1 MRLAVVLL
9 LLLLPG
15 CGSSPWT
22 DLGRELSA
30 RDPTDTERE
39 PDGPALRLALNGRAT
54 YAKLMQESGNRRL
67 WRSASG
73 LVVATEGGRVVATS
87 GAGEILVTTR
97 FEGPDPLAEPNGLL
111 DDIAPARRS
120 IDLMGANRTPESMR
134 FGVSVECR
142 MVAARSTD
150 AAFLLVE
157 EQCRAPGEGQF
168 TNRFWVEA
176 ESGAVVRAEQWIGP
190 GVGMLGVEFL

>member
-1 MRLAVVLL
+1 MRLL
-9 LLLLPG
+9 LLALLVLLTG
-15 CGSSPWT
+15 CGSSPWA
-22 DLGRELSA
+22 DLTRELNASNPSG
-30 RDPTDTERE
+30 DIRE

-54 YAKLMQESGNRRL
+54 YARLLQESGNRKL

-97 FEGPDPLAEPNGLL
+97 FDGADPLTDPNALL
-111 DDIAPARRS
+111 DEVTPAHRS
-120 IDLMGANRTPESMR
+120 IDLMGPNRTPESMR

-142 MVAARSTD
+142 MVASRSTD
-150 AAFLLVE
+150 PAFLLVE
-157 EQCRAPGEGQF
+157 EQCRAPSEGQF